1 VSASVLANRRLSI
14 VAWWSLALIVATVL
28 LAATSFTTRDADSR
42 VYITIASR
50 MAAEPMSRWIAP
62 QWWGAWGMQGIF
74 REHPIGTFVL
84 PALLGRAGY
93 PPIQASFVITLGAQ
107 IVSLLMFVA
116 LAERFVP
123 AFSARSLTWTLQ
135 LLPIA
140 FVFRIR
146 ANQEYLLLAG
156 LLLALVGLDR
166 ARRHPGWLVLALSG
180 YVYALLVKGVFAF
193 LAPVCGALW
202 IVASP
207 RQAGERRS
215 IAWVGI
221 ASMVVLTPIVAW
233 EYERLYVAAT
243 GQSFLDYYLGPRIA
257 LGGNATTGSM
267 PFPFDKLWNAG
278 WYLGRVAWYAAPW
291 SLVLAA
297 AWASRSESASE
308 ERGRWIGYCAAATLA
323 TVALVALRDTK
334 ADRYV
339 FPAYFFAAAG
349 GTVLAIARW
358 PTVERWTIALDRF
371 WPWGPAALW
380 MTLFLSRLVLR

>member
-1 VSASVLANRRLSI
+1 MLTNHRLSI
-14 VAWWSLALIVATVL
+14 VACWSLALIVAGVL

-116 LAERFVP
+116 LAERLV
-123 AFSARSLTWTLQ
+123 AASAARSLAWTLQ

-166 ARRHPGWLVLALSG
+166 ARRHPAWLIIALSG
-180 YVYALLVKGVFAF
+180 YIYALLVKGVFAF
-193 LAPVCGALW
+193 LAPVCGAVW
-202 IVASP
+202 IAASP
-207 RQAGERRS
+207 RQATERRS
-215 IAWVGI
+215 LAWVGI
-221 ASMVVLTPIVAW
+221 VLMVVLTPIVAW
-233 EYERLYVAAT
+233 KYERLYIAAT

-257 LGGNATTGSM
+257 LEGNAATGSM

-291 SLVLAA
+291 SLVLAT
-297 AWASRSESASE
+297 AWWSRGESASE
-308 ERGRWIGYCAAATLA
+308 QHTRWIRYCVAATLA
-323 TVALVALRDTK
+323 TVLLVALRDTK

-349 GTVLAIARW
+349 GTALAIARW
-358 PTVERWTIALDRF
+358 PTLDRWTIALDRL

-380 MTLFLSRLVLR
+380 MVLFLSRLVLR